1 MQLSRGK
8 TRTGVLLGS
17 LLAAFL
23 AVLILGAAGAAAKTP
38 KVLVADDY
46 FAPATVTIKQ
56 RNKVK
61 FVWDQMNINTHNVTL
76 TKGPKKVKKRDFTSR
91 SGAIGIKFAPKFKKK
106 GTYKFICTI
115 HPVVMQATV
124 KVKAAKKKGKKGKR
138 KKGKRG
144 KRR

>member
-8 TRTGVLLGS
+8 AQVRGRGKALGG
-17 LLAAFL
+17 AFLVAIL
-23 AVLILGAAGAAAKTP
+23 AVLVLGTAGAAAKTP
-38 KVLVADDY
+38 KILVADDY
-46 FAPATVTIKQ
+46 FAPTKVKVKQ
-56 RNKVK
+56 GNKVK
-61 FVWDQMNINTHNVTL
+61 FVWDSMNINTHNATL

-124 KVKAAKKKGKKGKR
+124 KVKGKKKKAGTR
-138 KKGKRG
+138 RG
-144 KRR
+144 KRNR